1 MRKVCVITG
10 GYGGMGHAS
19 ALSLGEEY
27 SLLVS
32 GRDVAKLESEVREL
46 TRLGFDVEGV
56 RADVRDEQDVRS
68 LASRAQALGEVAC
81 VIHTAGESPAD
92 SVATDIV
99 STNAVGTVNMV
110 KSFSP
115 VLSEG
120 GVMINFASMAAY
132 SMEPTQEWLDAFA
145 QWDSPAFFDAMMGQV
160 GEDDGCE
167 DSFFRDGIA
176 YSLSKRFVLYFTQM
190 NTERFA
196 HRGCRIL
203 SISPGCYL
211 TPMHEKLI
219 ANQPDVAE
227 NQLELIPEGRW
238 GHPYEIGSLVRFLC
252 DPAAAYI
259 TGVDIL
265 ADGGSTAE
273 VFVPQIES

>member
-1 MRKVCVITG
+1 
-10 GYGGMGHAS
+10 MGHAS

-32 GRDVAKLESEVREL
+32 GRDVAKLESEVRDL
-46 TRLGFDVEGV
+46 TKLGFDVEGV
-56 RADVRDEQDVRS
+56 RADVRDEQDVRA
-68 LASRAQALGEVAC
+68 LASRAQALGEIAC
-81 VIHTAGESPAD
+81 VIHTAGVSPAD

-110 KSFSP
+110 RSFSP

-145 QWDSPAFFDAMMGQV
+145 RWDSPDFYDAMMEQV
-160 GEDDGCE
+160 GEDDGSD
-167 DSFFRDGIA
+167 DSFFRDGTA
-176 YSLSKRFVLYFTQM
+176 YALSKRFVLYFTQM

-196 HRGCRIL
+196 HGGCRIL
-203 SISPGCYL
+203 SVSPGCYL

-219 ANQPDVAE
+219 ASQPDVAE

-252 DPAAAYI
+252 GEAAAYI

-265 ADGGSTAE
+265 TDGGSTAE